1 MSPHPF
7 PLLLIVAAALSLE
20 PSTSRAK
27 PELWEGQRASS
38 PRVGHLTARWF
49 GTWETADGVAT
60 IEVEAQLLHGS
71 ELQLALGG
79 RSYNHLYLFENPP
92 RSVSAGNRVTSCAFH
107 IELTKDEACGSV
119 SRQAMGS
126 ESSPSPCEPSTST
139 ATYVHF
145 EPLDRVDG
153 RHDFDGTPRCGK
165 RMVEILESRGNERTV
180 TCVDRAYEGA
190 DSLSILEIGLDPQGH
205 PLWLMSPA
213 PWGGEPYDTERTAA
227 VDLAWDVPE
236 TCFPWFPPRPS
247 QPWPPVQAARNSAI
261 VFDWA
266 EDHDLVSLQ
275 VWQDDHETGSFVILH
290 ADGKPATLGY
300 RIDGEAHGVWYYF
313 DRDANLVEARLF
325 ALGVFLTTIP
335 IAEANTP

>member
-1 MSPHPF
+1 M
-7 PLLLIVAAALSLE
+7 A
-20 PSTSRAK
+20 STAKAK
-27 PELWEGQRASS
+27 PELWEGQRPSS
-38 PRVGHLTARWF
+38 PRVKHLTARWF
-49 GTWETADGVAT
+49 ATWETSDGAVA
-60 IEVEAQLLHGS
+60 IEIDAQLLRGS
-71 ELQLALGG
+71 ELQVGLGG
-79 RSYNHLYLFENPP
+79 RLKNRMYLYENPP
-92 RSVSAGNRVTSCAFH
+92 RMGYMSNLASSCSFN
-107 IELTKDEACGSV
+107 IELRSDGRCGSI
-119 SRQAMGS
+119 
-126 ESSPSPCEPSTST
+126 SSQPLGQDRSSSPCEPAGKS
-139 ATYVHF
+139 ATYVDF
-145 EPLDRVDG
+145 VPLDGVDG

-190 DSLSILEIGLDPQGH
+190 DSLSILEIGLDPHGH

-313 DRDANLVEARLF
+313 DRDAKLVEARLF

-335 IAEANTP
+335 IAPDIAPAAP